1 MTANAAAQEPATV
14 PATEPASPRGP
25 RTRFAMESEAVTA
38 ALIAGGATG
47 LIAGIVF
54 FGTTP
59 TIWGGFSVGLAAAVA
74 VLAVGITA
82 GYVGYWRSRYLP
94 EQSWRLD
101 LPSWKFIVDATTVAV
116 VHAAI
121 ATIATIATFLL
132 LQQSFRGLV
141 VDGYKATVAI
151 GVASALAAY
160 WIYLSVSRI
169 DTRKMASLLVL
180 FMAFGTITAMAT
192 AEDPQ
197 WWEYHFSQLGT
208 FGDRSSGLFNI
219 TLIVAGALV
228 TTFALYLN
236 RDLGRL
242 VELGTLRRASGPK
255 IISRTF
261 VGLGVMLAGVGA
273 IPLTVSVTLHNICAA
288 GMAVAFAVLL
298 VASPFVLTGLPR
310 RFTVMCA
317 GFFATLLVSAVLF
330 YPVGYFNLTSFELV
344 AFVIIFGWIAVFI
357 RLIGAIVE
365 QADDEL
371 MSSKH

>member
-1 MTANAAAQEPATV
+1 MTANAATQQPS
-14 PATEPASPRGP
+14 PEPASTPVKSGGP

-38 ALIAGGATG
+38 SLIAGGGAG
-47 LIAGIVF
+47 LVAVVVF

-59 TIWGGFSVGLAAAVA
+59 TIWGGLSVGLAAAIA
-74 VLAVGITA
+74 VLAVGIAA

-94 EQSWRLD
+94 EQAWRLD

-141 VDGYKATVAI
+141 VDGYKATVSI

-192 AEDPQ
+192 SQDPQ

-219 TLIVAGALV
+219 TLIVAGVLV
-228 TTFALYLN
+228 TTFALYLH
-236 RDLGRL
+236 RDLSRL
-242 VELGTLRRASGPK
+242 VELGILRRASGPK
-255 IISRTF
+255 IVSRTF

-288 GMAVAFAVLL
+288 GMAVAFAILL

-310 RFTVMCA
+310 RFTVVCA
-317 GFFATLLVSAVLF
+317 GFFAALFVSAILF
-330 YPVGYFNLTSFELV
+330 EPVGYFNLTGFELV

-365 QADDEL
+365 QADDEAR
-371 MSSKH
+371 SAQR